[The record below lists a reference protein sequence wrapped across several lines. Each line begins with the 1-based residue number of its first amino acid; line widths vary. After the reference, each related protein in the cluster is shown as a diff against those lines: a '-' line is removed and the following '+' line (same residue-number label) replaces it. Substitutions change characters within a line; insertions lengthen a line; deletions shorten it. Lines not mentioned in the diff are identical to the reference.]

1 MKKRRQQNNQQKP
14 NLYTK
19 TASFLQRHQKTILAV
34 AAIFYVVCSFF
45 TFSLRIS
52 EGGDDSTYIIRA
64 LNFLEEGSFPK
75 YQGPL
80 YPIILAGFTALGG
93 TSLIWLKMTS
103 WIFLTLTL
111 FLFYRAF
118 RNNISPVVLWGT
130 FIMLVVNHHF
140 LYFASQTYS
149 EAFFMF
155 LQGILFVFLFH
166 TANTTIEGRV
176 KTKYTFLLGLL
187 LLLLVLTRT
196 VAIAAI
202 PAVVVFWL
210 WKKQPRAAIQ
220 TVVFFLIFAALF
232 AGLRTW
238 LTGDPV
244 HGEEQLNTLMWE
256 NPYDEAEGQETPG
269 GFFERF
275 TGNSNIYLSKYLPI
289 LTGFKPALS
298 LSKHSLVTVI
308 LYALFILGFIR
319 FLKKRNDPLV
329 FMGLYIAFMT
339 GATFFAL
346 QTLWDQVR
354 LIIPFFP
361 FMFIFLAETIVSF
374 TSKSKRSWKQNIP
387 VYLLGASILLTGAQT
402 IKQTDFSAIF
412 KNLRGDRYYGYTP
425 DWQNY
430 LKTAEHTTNLPD
442 STYVACRKPNM
453 ARLYADGKKFYGIYR
468 FQTQN
473 PDSLL
478 NRLYE
483 KEVTHVIVGSLR
495 KNPRQNTGQV
505 INTIHRYLGYIADEY
520 PEILKPV
527 KKTGEE
533 EPAWLF
539 EINYDKWT
547 NKPGNST
554 RETEK

>member
-1 MKKRRQQNNQQKP
+1 MKKRKNKQEKP
-14 NLYTK
+14 TLFKK
-19 TASFLQRHQKTILAV
+19 TTSFLQRNQKTILAV
-34 AAIFYVVCSFF
+34 AAGIYVVCSFF
-45 TFSLRIS
+45 TFNLRIS
-52 EGGDDSTYIIRA
+52 EGGDDSSYIIRA
-64 LNFLEEGSFPK
+64 LNFLEEGSIPT

-80 YPIILAGFTALGG
+80 YPIILAGFAAVAG
-93 TSLIWLKMTS
+93 TSLIWLKITS

-111 FLFYRAF
+111 YLFYRTF
-118 RNNISPVVLWGT
+118 REKISPIVFWGT
-130 FIMLVVNHHF
+130 LLLLVINHHF
-140 LYFASQTYS
+140 LYFGSQTYS

-155 LQGILFVFLFH
+155 LQGIFFLFLFH
-166 TANTTIEGRV
+166 IVKTTTDGRV
-176 KTKYTFLLGLL
+176 KTKHTILLGLL

-210 WKKQPRAAIQ
+210 WKKQHRAAVH
-220 TVVFFLIFAALF
+220 TVVFFLIFSALF

-238 LTGDPV
+238 LTGDPL
-244 HGEEQLNTLMWE
+244 HGDEQLSTLMWE
-256 NPYDEAEGQETPG
+256 NPYDESEGQETFG
-269 GFFERF
+269 GFIERF
-275 TGNSNIYLSKYLPI
+275 AGNSNIYLSKYLPI

-298 LSKHSLVTVI
+298 LSTHTLVTI
-308 LYALFILGFIR
+308 LLYALFILGLVR

-329 FMGLYIAFMT
+329 FTGLYIAFMT

-361 FMFIFLAETIVSF
+361 FMVLFLAETIVSL
-374 TSKSKRSWKQNIP
+374 TSKSKWSRKQNIP
-387 VYLLGASILLTGAQT
+387 VFIMGAGILLTGAQT
-402 IKQTDFSAIF
+402 IKQTDFTAIF
-412 KNLRGDRYYGYTP
+412 KNLGGDRYYGYTP

-430 LKTAEHTTNLPD
+430 LKMAEHTTNLPD

-453 ARLYADGKKFYGIYR
+453 ARLYANGRKFYGIYR
-468 FQTQN
+468 FQTQA

-483 KEVTHVIVGSLR
+483 RDVTHVIVASLR

-505 INTIHRYLGYIADEY
+505 INTIHRYLNFMTNKY
-520 PEILKPV
+520 PDILKPV
-527 KKTGEE
+527 KKTGEQ

-539 EINYDKWT
+539 EINYNEWT
-547 NKPGNST
+547 NKPGKNT
-554 RETEK
+554 PETEK